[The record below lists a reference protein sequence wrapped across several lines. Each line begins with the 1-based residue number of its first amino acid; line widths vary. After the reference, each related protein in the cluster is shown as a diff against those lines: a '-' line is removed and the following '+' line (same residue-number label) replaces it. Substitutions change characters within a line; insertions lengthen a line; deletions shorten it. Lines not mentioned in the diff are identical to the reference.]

1 MPSRDYAREEAHM
14 ADLLERGAE
23 MLARG
28 DAALDVVTAMAEALE
43 ASGLHVAGKGAAANT
58 SGAWELD
65 AALMDGPTRR
75 AGAVAALQGFVSP
88 IRVARAVMEETP
100 HVLLVG
106 EGARSFASAR
116 PFERVDDPAHYYEPA
131 ASGLP
136 GAGTI
141 GAVARDVHGA
151 LAAAT
156 STGGTHGK
164 LPGRVGDSPIIG
176 AGCWADDRV
185 AVSCTGVG
193 EYFLR
198 TAAAHDIAARA
209 RLRCGA
215 GGDSGARRRR
225 RADRGGRGREC
236 RDAVSEPRHEAR
248 RGDERWRAGGADVS
262 VRRSSIS
269 RMRVAQ
275 SGTHKHNRSQNLL
288 RFRPAAFMGPG
299 LARWAIREM
308 ERMV

>member
-198 TAAAHDIAARA
+198 TAAAHDIAARLA
-209 RLRCGA
+209 YAGAPLALACDAVLAEILALGGDGGLIAVDA
-215 GGDSGARRRR
+215 GGNVATPFLSQGMK
-225 RADRGGRGREC
+225 RGVVTSAGVRE
-236 RDAVSEPRHEAR
+236 
-248 RGDERWRAGGADVS
+248 
-262 VRRSSIS
+262 VR
-269 RMRVAQ
+269 
-275 SGTHKHNRSQNLL
+275 T
-288 RFRPAAFMGPG
+288 FR
-299 LARWAIREM
+299 
-308 ERMV
+308 